1 MNDASL
7 ASALSRLDAVKDVMT
22 VQRVFGEPTQVDG
35 VTVMPVA
42 VLRGGGGGGGGGGS
56 SPDRNEQGEGAGIGF
71 GVNARA
77 VGVFAVKDGTVT
89 WQPAVDVTR
98 IVLGS
103 QLVAL
108 AAIFFVGRA
117 LRHRH
122 TH

>member
-1 MNDASL
+1 MNDTTL
-7 ASALSRLDAVKDVMT
+7 ASALSRLDAVKDVMS
-22 VQRVFGEPTQVDG
+22 VQRVFGEPTQIDG

-42 VLRGGGGGGGGGGS
+42 VVRGGGGGGGGAGPTPGQQ
-56 SPDRNEQGEGAGIGF
+56 EQGEGAGLGF
-71 GVNARA
+71 GVNARPI
-77 VGVFAVKDGTVT
+77 GVFAVNDGTVT

>member
-1 MNDASL
+1 MND
-7 ASALSRLDAVKDVMT
+7 SALSSALARLDAVQDVMT

-35 VTVMPVA
+35 ATLIPVA
-42 VLRGGGGGGGGGGS
+42 VVRGGGGGGGGGGS
-56 SPDRNEQGEGAGIGF
+56 TPDEEQQGEGAGFGF

-77 VGVFAVKDGTVT
+77 VGVFVMKDGALT

-103 QLVAL
+103 QLVVIAAL
-108 AAIFFVGRA
+108 FFVGRA

>member
-1 MNDASL
+1 MNDTTL
-7 ASALSRLDAVKDVMT
+7 MSALSRLDAVKDVMT

-42 VLRGGGGGGGGGGS
+42 VVRGGGGGGGGGGS
-56 SPDRNEQGEGAGIGF
+56 SPDENEQGEGAGIGF
-71 GVNARA
+71 GVNTRP
-77 VGVFAVKDGTVT
+77 VGVFTVKDGAVT

-108 AAIFFVGRA
+108 AALFFVGRA
-117 LRHRH
+117 LR
-122 TH
+122 

>member
-1 MNDASL
+1 MNDTAL
-7 ASALSRLDAVKDVMT
+7 MSALSRLDAVKDVMT

-42 VLRGGGGGGGGGGS
+42 VVRGGAGGGGGGGS
-56 SPDRNEQGEGAGIGF
+56 TPDENEQGEGAGIGF
-71 GVNARA
+71 GVNARP
-77 VGVFAVKDGTVT
+77 VGVFSVKDGAVT

-108 AAIFFVGRA
+108 AALFFVGRA

-122 TH
+122 SH